1 MLKAGLISVAVLAA
15 SAGGCGIGEGSGS
28 AQGPL
33 WILGCR
39 DGDPLGTPDKPMGF
53 DLKPTFFAGEPI
65 EDIAGIPPSNRL
77 IISMR
82 RNGNS
87 VEINDTLYFDIRNSA
102 QIARCIRG
110 RTVKGVPD
118 WDTSSGMLAPDG
130 TVATVPPALPWC
142 MQPAT
147 MDGLPQIRLVP
158 FGPVAVSFS
167 PLATCHVDDSAMHPP
182 AIVAVNGVANDG
194 YITFSNFGSAVQ
206 SYPDPE
212 QAITPPDARKAID
225 DDFKVAYDEQLQATF
240 QFTVED
246 ERVAA
251 AMRDMVVPP
260 STPVIGGMLSGNFD
274 FDLRRGRVAQTF
286 P

>member
-110 RTVKGVPD
+110 RTVNGVPD

-158 FGPVAVSFS
+158 FGPVAVSFA
-167 PLATCHVDDSAMHPP
+167 PLATCHVSDSAMHPP

-206 SYPDPE
+206 SDRSRRTLRPTRAKRSTTTSRSP
-212 QAITPPDARKAID
+212 TTSSCRRRSSSPSRTSVSRPRCG
-225 DDFKVAYDEQLQATF
+225 TWWC
-240 QFTVED
+240 
-246 ERVAA
+246 RH
-251 AMRDMVVPP
+251 RPP
-260 STPVIGGMLSGNFD
+260 SSAACSAATSPSI
-274 FDLRRGRVAQTF
+274 
-286 P
+286 

>member
-1 MLKAGLISVAVLAA
+1 M
-15 SAGGCGIGEGSGS
+15 
-28 AQGPL
+28 
-33 WILGCR
+33 
-39 DGDPLGTPDKPMGF
+39 DF

-65 EDIAGIPPSNRL
+65 EDIAGIPPNNRL

-110 RTVKGVPD
+110 RTVNGVPD
-118 WDTSSGMLAPDG
+118 WDTSSGMLVPGWYGGRRAPRAAVVHAARHHGRAASDSSG
-130 TVATVPPALPWC
+130 SLRARRGVVLAAGDLPLDRHAPTRDRC
-142 MQPAT
+142 RHRS
-147 MDGLPQIRLVP
+147 GERRLHHLQQLRRRGAGSVRP
-158 FGPVAVSFS
+158 TSRP
-167 PLATCHVDDSAMHPP
+167 TR
-182 AIVAVNGVANDG
+182 ANR
-194 YITFSNFGSAVQ
+194 F
-206 SYPDPE
+206 
-212 QAITPPDARKAID
+212 D

-260 STPVIGGMLSGNFD
+260 SPPVIGGMLSGNFD
-274 FDLRRGRVAQTF
+274 FDLKRGRAAQTF